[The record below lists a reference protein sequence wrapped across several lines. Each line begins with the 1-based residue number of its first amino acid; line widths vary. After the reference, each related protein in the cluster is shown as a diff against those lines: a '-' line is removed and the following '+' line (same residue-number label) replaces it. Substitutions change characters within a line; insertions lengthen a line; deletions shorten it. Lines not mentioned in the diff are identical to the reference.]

1 MSPGTGFLVPTR
13 SLESIANKIEI
24 FSEMQTTEIIKMVNK
39 AYDKAKLQHNNQQ
52 MIDNMLSLY
61 EKVYENN

>member
-1 MSPGTGFLVPTR
+1 
-13 SLESIANKIEI
+13 
-24 FSEMQTTEIIKMVNK
+24 MQTTEIIKMVNK